1 VQSRPGVSTTN
12 SAVATI
18 TGPQSIAAPR
28 RRLIPSVPL
37 APLCFSPRRLTR
49 SGAGARNPRSKSAR
63 LLAFSN
69 SPRRGVRLP
78 PVAVT
83 HFRGR
88 AKAGPRPTPARRWG
102 PRVIHPVWGARNES
116 SSFTAA
122 FMIDRAVGYLALLA
136 QARRISPRPAGPTT
150 AQVGSLDGELDDG
163 LGPLKVQTELYFIW
177 RPNRKYR
184 PPRARLLLLREKTL
198 QPHSSLFGYLDF
210 FTSKIGSYFKQT
222 KSIKQAQSIC
232 QAATTFLSCIHPPIS
247 IPVVF
252 VLGSDS
258 PAPFL
263 THAAPCPDHLDVP
276 FLNEYPCLSFSPP
289 LFPRSFSLPS
299 VLLLARRS
307 SVSSTHC
314 NKQRACTYAY
324 AAAFIHPRTPQHTA
338 SSIATP
344 PLH

>member
-1 VQSRPGVSTTN
+1 MGLGRSKSKQNCTLYG
-12 SAVATI
+12 
-18 TGPQSIAAPR
+18 GPIENTD
-28 RRLIPSVPL
+28 PL
-37 APLCFSPRRLTR
+37 APGFFSSGKKLC
-49 SGAGARNPRSKSAR
+49 NPT
-63 LLAFSN
+63 
-69 SPRRGVRLP
+69 
-78 PVAVT
+78 AVCLVT
-83 HFRGR
+83 LIF
-88 AKAGPRPTPARRWG
+88 
-102 PRVIHPVWGARNES
+102 
-116 SSFTAA
+116 
-122 FMIDRAVGYLALLA
+122 
-136 QARRISPRPAGPTT
+136 
-150 AQVGSLDGELDDG
+150 
-163 LGPLKVQTELYFIW
+163 
-177 RPNRKYR
+177 
-184 PPRARLLLLREKTL
+184 LLR
-198 QPHSSLFGYLDF
+198 
-210 FTSKIGSYFKQT
+210 IGSYFKQT